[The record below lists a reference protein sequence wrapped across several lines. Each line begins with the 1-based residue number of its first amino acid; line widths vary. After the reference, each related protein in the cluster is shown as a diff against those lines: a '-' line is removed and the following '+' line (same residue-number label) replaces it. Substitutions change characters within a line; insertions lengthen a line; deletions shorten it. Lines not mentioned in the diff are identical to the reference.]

1 MHSTQTG
8 WPSAAVLTAAFTT
21 CVTQAQSIPIRP
33 DLTYASGLNG
43 RMFQVQLFCGWL
55 GVQVSPMTAAFADSL
70 GMVERYGAISGQP
83 EPNSPAAKAGIAEG
97 DVITAIN
104 GSPLMSS
111 NDFAAMISAMAPGSM
126 VYLRTF
132 RNGELIEVQ
141 AVLGSSTCP
150 TKRHSAGA

>member
-8 WPSAAVLTAAFTT
+8 CWPSAAVLTAAFTT

-33 DLTYASGLNG
+33 DLTYAG
-43 RMFQVQLFCGWL
+43 RMLQVQLFCGWL

-70 GMVERYGAISGQP
+70 GMVERYGAIFGQP
-83 EPNSPAAKAGIAEG
+83 EANSPAAKAGIAEG

-111 NDFAAMISAMAPGSM
+111 SDFATIISAMAPGSM